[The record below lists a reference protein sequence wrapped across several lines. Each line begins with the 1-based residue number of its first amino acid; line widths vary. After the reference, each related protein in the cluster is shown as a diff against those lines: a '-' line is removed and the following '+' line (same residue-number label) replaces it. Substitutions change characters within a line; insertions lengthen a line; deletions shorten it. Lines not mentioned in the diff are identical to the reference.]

1 MKQKRLRK
9 KALSAFLA
17 LSLFSGNL
25 LTAQAA
31 VSGDYS
37 SYATAGTAG
46 YSNPEGSNLY
56 GAPSEL
62 LIDTGAGPKVTE
74 SSVTGWRDTD
84 RIRQDDRYFRVGT
97 VKNGSLLSYTPLT
110 SGQSLNAVPPFAG
123 KMADFAGAS
132 ASWPGGKPVL
142 PWGQDGIAAPSWP
155 GYTFVQWKK
164 IVPINSTTAEEHVI
178 SPNMGMDPVVPYNRK
193 TIYKAEWVGSENYY
207 LLSQHRRK
215 PDTDFSS
222 VAAPWIF
229 DRVQDEVVVGAD
241 VTKGSVSLPGYKIT
255 GVTING
261 TGSSDSSKTADADFT
276 KTEIKALGADGDGY
290 GPELFSPLPSITS
303 PLVISDKMPNQN
315 VRMVFD
321 YEPDT
326 NVKFKF
332 STCYVYKDDA
342 SGNEQ
347 EITVSDGANGILGS
361 DKLFAVESDAAGVQN
376 GTTRFAA
383 PLIPDAEMPKDN
395 SAAANPKYLFR
406 EAKIVTGKT
415 PTVVTKTVGGTT
427 SSFIRNRGLDE
438 ALFDLQTPAVRM
450 SNPTPVSFK
459 WMPNQD
465 VKVKYIY
472 TLNPDYRNSV
482 RIIFRSVR
490 DNNTT
495 GTRDPNVNLPDIE
508 IPTDSGVV
516 KTVSLPYVP
525 NYRVFSAVAE
535 NTATLMQQPVLS
547 VPSIPTAGAPGS
559 FQYSSR
565 EDAATITVNYE
576 PIPDAFAQVTYVAT
590 AGGSL
595 GGVTTQPMTAPKT
608 YTLAEL
614 IALHGITTTA
624 DDGYISDGWYVSNAI
639 GTAPTGAK
647 LSSGDSLTL
656 VSRAASGTSTG
667 GVYKYIHVF
676 KKDPNAWAN
685 VGFVSGSNGNI
696 SGNPSQSVRKGTAL
710 GTIAPTVTPAAN
722 YKFEGWYSGNTL
734 VSTDPSFGSLTVQG
748 NAQYTAKFVLQAALY
763 DMVFAA
769 PNVDTSVS
777 AVDGTGQI
785 KVNTPNA
792 ARNYAVTDKHRN
804 VLAVMTGTALAT
816 GNFTGLN
823 PGQPYHVY
831 ELASDQTP
839 AIRSDIAL
847 VPANKKGPE
856 TLAVIPPTQPNLTAV
871 PDPVSN
877 TASITVSPAA
887 ANSQYALVDDAGNT
901 VAPGFVS
908 LTGGSVIF
916 TGLDPARSYTVV
928 AQPTGAAQNPAA
940 NAASG
945 YGMTV
950 PAANQTT
957 VIAAD
962 MLTVKIQ
969 NEPANSGRLLQH
981 IRGGAVLPVA
991 DEKEIDSVKSGD
1003 NVMISADAT
1012 NASGAP
1018 FERWELLS
1026 GNVLD
1031 FNPTMRSQSV
1041 TVNSNAIF
1049 EPIYRTTLPANTVE
1063 LKVESSDHSVGVA
1076 EAVRLHKQHD
1086 LNNPQLTEDSSVWAT
1101 YSNATYTIKLQKSAA
1116 STAVK
1121 SAVARADANGSE
1133 SSFRVGWMV
1142 DVKLFRA
1149 LTRTADGAVLNRP
1162 VPDDAAGKISQFNL
1176 TAALDNAALGKID
1189 YALYAV
1195 RDNGSGNLTAHDLS
1209 SALPA
1214 DFATNPSAIYE
1225 VPVEIGD
1232 KLVLSYHKA
1241 VKFRL
1246 VDARNAA
1253 NNAIVAVRKG
1263 SKPAENA
1270 SYTNLP
1276 LDFTVN
1282 LDNGKYYFKGFSTT
1296 AGSYTA
1302 FDPSTDAVNADQTV
1316 YAYYEVDP
1324 AWTAARAALDA
1335 SRAIGTATLP
1345 NVQDPAL
1352 QAALQAALNNAAA
1365 VSNAVAPS
1373 SSIAAMQAAMVAL
1386 NQAISD
1392 ATAAPVPT
1400 PTPTPT
1406 PTPIPTPTP
1415 GGGGSSGGGGGGGGG
1430 RGSRGGGRGVR
1441 GGTIPTGTGNRVYQN
1456 GVEGNWVNFDPAGH
1470 GWYFDLGL
1478 SKRITASWADVAY
1491 TYGGETKIYSY
1502 HFDENGVM
1510 DSGWWK
1516 DDRGVWYHLSTNHD
1530 GWFGSMDKGWY
1541 LDSADGKWY
1550 YLNIMTGSMLTGWQE
1565 INGNWY
1571 YFNESAP
1578 MQTWD
1583 WDATANRWV
1592 YANSTGRPYGSMYV
1606 NEVTPDGYHVDA
1618 SGAWIRETP

>member
-1 MKQKRLRK
+1 MRQNRLRK
-9 KALSAFLA
+9 KALSALLA
-17 LSLFSGNL
+17 LSLFSTPL

-31 VSGDYS
+31 GPVDYS
-37 SYATAGTAG
+37 AYNTAGTAG
-46 YSNPEGSNLY
+46 YSGPPGSNPH
-56 GAPSEL
+56 GSPAEL
-62 LIDTGAGPKVTE
+62 IFDTGYGPGVNA
-74 SSVTGWRDTD
+74 SSVPGWRALT
-84 RIRQDDRYFRVGT
+84 QTGRYYIISG
-97 VKNGSLLSYTPLT
+97 T
-110 SGQSLNAVPPFAG
+110 SGQVLNSIAPFAG
-123 KMADFAGAS
+123 NMAAFAGAS
-132 ASWPGGKPVL
+132 SSWPGGKPVL
-142 PWGQDGIAAPSWP
+142 PWGQNGVPAPNWT
-155 GYTFVQWKK
+155 GYTFKGWSKLTPTSATYAEVEKVENGITPVIPYAKK
-164 IVPINSTTAEEHVI
+164 TVYAA
-178 SPNMGMDPVVPYNRK
+178 K
-193 TIYKAEWVGSENYY
+193 WVGSASYKMFT
-207 LLSQHRRK
+207 QHRRK
-215 PDTDFSS
+215 PANDFSPS
-222 VAAPWIF
+222 AAPWVF
-229 DRVQDEVVVGAD
+229 DKGEDSIVVDND
-241 VTKGSVSLPGYKIT
+241 VSYASVELPGYKVT
-255 GVTING
+255 GATVTG
-261 TGSSDSSKTADADFT
+261 TGSTDATLTADANFVQ
-276 KTEIKALGADGDGY
+276 TEVYGLKADGSTTY
-290 GPELFSPLPSITS
+290 GNKRFALPGTIPNPLN
-303 PLVISDKMPNQN
+303 LSDKMPNQN
-315 VRMVFD
+315 VRMIFD
-321 YEPDT
+321 YEPDE
-326 NVKFKF
+326 NQKFKF
-332 STCYVYKDDA
+332 STSYVYLDA
-342 SGNEQ
+342 TGAENT
-347 EITVSDGANGILGS
+347 ITVRESTGGILGAA
-361 DKLFAVESDAAGVQN
+361 KLFSAESDATGAQN
-376 GTTRFAA
+376 GATEFSA
-383 PLIPDAEMPKDN
+383 PLLPDANNPKDN
-395 SAAANPKYLFR
+395 TPAAHPKYLFHKA
-406 EAKIVTGKT
+406 EIVAGKDPKT
-415 PTVVTKTVGGTT
+415 LTKTVAAGGAAET
-427 SSFIRNRGLDE
+427 FVRQRGLSE
-438 ALFDLQTPAVRM
+438 ALFGLSLPADDAAV
-450 SNPTPVSFK
+450 PTPVKFK

-465 VKVKYIY
+465 VKVKYTY
-472 TLNPDYRNSV
+472 KLNPDYRNSV
-482 RIIFRSVR
+482 RIIFRSTR
-490 DNNTT
+490 DDNAISY
-495 GTRDPNVNLPDIE
+495 RDPNVQLSDVE
-508 IPTDSGVV
+508 KPTDPTAMT
-516 KTVSLPYVP
+516 TVTLPYVP
-525 NYRVFSAVAE
+525 NYKVSTVLAKDSTTLDQQPTNLVQP
-535 NTATLMQQPVLS
+535 TAT
-547 VPSIPTAGAPGS
+547 APGS
-559 FQYSSR
+559 FQYKSKTDPAEIVVS
-565 EDAATITVNYE
+565 YE
-576 PIPDAFAQVTYVAT
+576 PIPSAFAKVYYTAT
-590 AGGSL
+590 SGGSL
-595 GGVTTQPMTAPKT
+595 GGIIVQTMTTPKN
-608 YTLAEL
+608 YTLTEL
-614 IALHGITTTA
+614 LTLHGITVTPDT
-624 DDGYISDGWYVSNAI
+624 GYISDGWYPANA
-639 GTAPTGAK
+639 GGNAPVAGSVKIEPT
-647 LSSGDSLTL
+647 DTLTL
-656 VSRAASGTSTG
+656 TAGDKF
-667 GVYKYIHVF
+667 KYVHVF
-676 KKDPNAWAN
+676 KKDPNAW
-685 VGFVSGSNGNI
+685 GTVSFI
-696 SGNPSQSVRKGTAL
+696 SGPNGSITGTASQSVLKNTAL
-710 GTIAPTVTPAAN
+710 NTLAPTVTPAAN
-722 YKFEGWYSGNTL
+722 YEFEGWYSGNTL

-777 AVDGTGQI
+777 GVDGTGQI

-792 ARNYAVTDKHRN
+792 ARNYAVTDEHGN

-816 GNFTGLN
+816 GNFTGLK

-839 AIRSDIAL
+839 AIGSDITL

-871 PDPVSN
+871 PDPASN
-877 TASITVSPAA
+877 TASITVNPAE

-908 LTGGSVIF
+908 PTGGSVVF

-928 AQPTGAAQNPAA
+928 AQPNGAAQDPAA

-950 PAANQTT
+950 PAANQTA

-962 MLTVKIQ
+962 TLTVKIQ
-969 NEPANSGRLLQH
+969 NDPANSGRLLQH

-1026 GNVLD
+1026 GNVLS

-1076 EAVRLHKQHD
+1076 EAVRLQKQDD
-1086 LNNPQLTEDSSVWAT
+1086 LNNPQLVEDSNAWASN
-1101 YSNATYTIKLQKSAA
+1101 SNATYTIKLQKSAA
-1116 STAVK
+1116 SAAVK
-1121 SAVARADANGSE
+1121 QAVADADANGSE

-1162 VPDDAAGKISQFNL
+1162 VPDDAAGKIGQFNL

-1195 RDNGSGNLTAHDLS
+1195 KYDGSGNLTAHDLS

-1253 NNAIVAVRKG
+1253 NNAIVALRKG

-1282 LDNGKYYFKGFSTT
+1282 LDNGKYYFKGLSTT

-1430 RGSRGGGRGVR
+1430 RGSRGGGGGGGGRGSR
-1441 GGTIPTGTGNRVYQN
+1441 GGTIPSGTGNRVYQN

-1592 YANSTGRPYGSMYV
+1592 YANRTGRPYGSMYV